1 MLRCS
6 KKFCSGHNDATNHVT
21 KILAGLRMTFKGMVI
36 ANPFDYRIGPTGP
49 VELIVVQ
56 GVRK

>member
-1 MLRCS
+1 
-6 KKFCSGHNDATNHVT
+6 
-21 KILAGLRMTFKGMVI
+21 MTFKGMVI

-49 VELIVVQ
+49 VEFIVVQ